1 MKTTTYPSHKTL
13 FERLS
18 EWKMKN
24 PFRAG
29 VALGALAATATV
41 VPTMVLIVYI
51 LLKVK
56 GQAV

>member
-1 MKTTTYPSHKTL
+1 
-13 FERLS
+13 
-18 EWKMKN
+18 MKN